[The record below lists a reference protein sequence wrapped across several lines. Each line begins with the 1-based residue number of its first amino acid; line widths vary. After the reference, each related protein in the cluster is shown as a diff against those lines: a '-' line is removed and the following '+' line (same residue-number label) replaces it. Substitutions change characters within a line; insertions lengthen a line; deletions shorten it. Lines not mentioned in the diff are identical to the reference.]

1 MTKQVQETMTCIVS
15 VIHQCKNCNDEGV
28 KITNDSIVKCYDCNT
43 IKNNKDAQSW
53 FEIKKDG
60 GIGVKAGVHLTQ
72 YPGQPWE
79 RI

>member
-1 MTKQVQETMTCIVS
+1 MTKQVIVS
-15 VIHQCKNCNDEGV
+15 VIHQCKSCNDEGV
-28 KITNDSIVKCYDCNT
+28 KITNNSIVKCNDCNT

-53 FEIKKDG
+53 FEIRKDG
-60 GIGVKAGVHLTQ
+60 GIGVKADVHLTR

>member
-1 MTKQVQETMTCIVS
+1 MTKQVIVS

-28 KITNDSIVKCYDCNT
+28 KITNDSIVKCYDCDT

-53 FEIKKDG
+53 FEIKSNNT
-60 GIGVKAGVHLTQ
+60 IGVKHGIHLTR

-79 RI
+79 QIV